1 MTLQVK
7 KIRLNELENFV
18 ISNEFQEYEMVPISP
33 IRAQSYLANPHA
45 HPDDT
50 VLYLGFINEKLVAF
64 RSIFADTLS
73 DNNETIRFGWC
84 SGNWVYE
91 QHRRNGYSGQLL
103 REAYNDW
110 DKKLAFTN
118 YAPNSEKLY
127 LKTGLFHSIH
137 QFEGA
142 RLYLYAKTTK
152 LFQSKINPITAVLFK
167 ITDFFISLWVQF
179 ISLFYRSKPVSTV
192 SFSDTE
198 QPDKSCFEFLQS
210 NPVNSFFNR
219 DELELKWIFEH
230 PWLSQQNNSEAT
242 RYPFSSFAENFY
254 YKTVKVKRADKMLG
268 FFIFSVREGHLK
280 TLYFNLTEDCTKEIT
295 VFLKKYCLSN
305 KIEYLTIYKKE
316 LAGQLLS
323 RKFPFLHAKR
333 YGQKIYSTFQV
344 SNKKQH
350 TFQDGDGD
358 VFFT

>member
-18 ISNEFQEYEMVPISP
+18 NSKAFQNYEVVPISP
-33 IRAQSYLANPHA
+33 IRARSYLANPHA
-45 HPDDT
+45 LNNDI
-50 VLYLGFINEKLVAF
+50 VLYLGFKNERLVAF
-64 RSIFADTLS
+64 RSIFADTLNS
-73 DNNETIRFGWC
+73 DDQQIRFGWC
-84 SGNWVYE
+84 SGNWVHE
-91 QHRRNGYSGQLL
+91 QYRRLGYSEQLL
-103 REAYNDW
+103 REAYEDW
-110 DKKLAFTN
+110 DKKLLFTN

-127 LKTGLFHSIH
+127 VKTGLFQPIH
-137 QFEGA
+137 QFEGVRAYLHAKTA
-142 RLYLYAKTTK
+142 RL
-152 LFQSKINPITAVLFK
+152 FQTQKNTVTALLSN
-167 ITDFFISLWVQF
+167 IIDFFISLLVHLIGF
-179 ISLFYRSKPVSTV
+179 FYNPKPGSAI
-192 SFSDTE
+192 SFSDTTK
-198 QPDKSCFEFLQS
+198 PDEACYEFLKS
-210 NPVNSFFNR
+210 NPVNSVFNR
-219 DELELKWIFEH
+219 DETELKWIFDH
-230 PWLSQQNNSEAT
+230 PWMSQQNNGVSS
-242 RYPFSSFAENFY
+242 RYPFSSFSKNFY
-254 YKTVKVKRADKMLG
+254 YKTVKVKRDKKMLG

-280 TLYFNLTEDCTKEIT
+280 TLYFNLTEDCTKEIA